1 MHDVLQMT
9 EEMVT
14 EIVQNVCG
22 SLQTVYHTQSG
33 EEYNVNW
40 AKPWN
45 RIESRFTAIG
55 QKNAKLTARSDPGVG
70 GGLWREISP
79 C

>member
-14 EIVQNVCG
+14 EIVQNVTG

-33 EEYNVNW
+33 DVYNVDW
-40 AKPWN
+40 SRPWKK
-45 RIESRFTAIG
+45 IQSRFRADL
-55 QKNAKLTARSDPGVG
+55 Q
-70 GGLWREISP
+70 EIR
-79 C
+79 

>member
-33 EEYNVNW
+33 EEYKVSWERPW
-40 AKPWN
+40 A
-45 RIESRFTAIG
+45 RIESKLGAILRR
-55 QKNAKLTARSDPGVG
+55 NA
-70 GGLWREISP
+70 
-79 C
+79 

>member
-14 EIVQNVCG
+14 EIVQNVTG
-22 SLQTVYHTQSG
+22 GLETVYHTQSG
-33 EEYNVNW
+33 EQYNVDW
-40 AKPWN
+40 STPWKK
-45 RIESRFTAIG
+45 IESKVGPI
-55 QKNAKLTARSDPGVG
+55 QPKNARLTARSDPGVG
-70 GGLWREISP
+70 GSLWREVSP

>member
-14 EIVQNVCG
+14 EIVESVTG

-33 EEYNVNW
+33 EEYKVDW
-40 AKPWN
+40 SRPWN
-45 RIESRFTAIG
+45 KIESKFGPILP
-55 QKNAKLTARSDPGVG
+55 KNSRLTTRSDPGVG
-70 GGLWREISP
+70 GGLWREVSP